1 MNALL
6 AVATV
11 LSMLLCL
18 LLIPLGLPGLWL
30 IAVLTLGL
38 TLAGEVTWGVA
49 LAVAG
54 VTALAELAE
63 FLVLKRFGAAFGGS
77 RRAFWGAVLGGMAG
91 LFVGV
96 PIPIV
101 GSIVTAFVGSFL
113 GAGAV
118 TLLETRSLRRS
129 ARVGWGI
136 LLARTAAVGLK
147 VAVAVGVI
155 AVVGLSVL

>member
-1 MNALL
+1 MTLLL
-6 AVATV
+6 ALVTT
-11 LSMLLCL
+11 LSMLVCL
-18 LLIPLGLPGLWL
+18 LLLPLGLPGLWL

-38 TLAGEVTWGVA
+38 TLAGKVAWSVA

-54 VTALAELAE
+54 VTALAEIAE
-63 FLVLKRFGAAFGGS
+63 FLVLKRFGAAFGGTS
-77 RRAFWGAVLGGMAG
+77 RAFWGAVLGGMAG

-96 PIPIV
+96 PVPIV

-136 LLARTAAVGLK
+136 LLARSAAVGLT
-147 VAVAVGVI
+147 VAVAVGVL
-155 AVVGLSVL
+155 AVVGLALL